1 MQETMREVGLIP
13 GSGKSH
19 EGGHGNPFQYSC
31 LENPMDRGTWGAAAH
46 GIAVRHDLGDLHTH
60 TQNVLAGIGFVL
72 LCRLIL
78 FELNN
83 F

>member
-1 MQETMREVGLIP
+1 MQETRREVGLIP
-13 GSGKSH
+13 GSGRSH
-19 EGGHGNPFQYSC
+19 EGGHCNPFQYSC

-46 GIAVRHDLGDLHTH
+46 GVTVRHDLSD
-60 TQNVLAGIGFVL
+60 TQNVLAGIGFLL

>member
-1 MQETMREVGLIP
+1 
-13 GSGKSH
+13 
-19 EGGHGNPFQYSC
+19 
-31 LENPMDRGTWGAAAH
+31 MDRGTWGAAAH